1 MNTYIKKLDDIEE
14 KTNLLI
20 KELDIKFSAKR
31 LFSFATLNLLDYEAS
46 NSFKILASEN
56 YEDLSSK
63 RTVET
68 AMGTVEKVDKKTTK
82 HQIFLLGNRK
92 LLKLSKI
99 DAINYL
105 QKGLELIALYKQY
118 KATRDLLEA
127 EFEYKFAHN
136 ISADNLFVIENLKD
150 KEQSEYIKLR
160 KALSNNSEYELWST
174 IIENYKNEDLMIEKH
189 KNEEYHCKTQGN
201 FK

>member
-1 MNTYIKKLDDIEE
+1 MNTYIKRLNDIEE

-56 YEDLSSK
+56 YEDLASK

-68 AMGTVEKVDKKTTK
+68 AMGAVEKVDKKTTK

-92 LLKLSKI
+92 LLKLSKT

-118 KATRDLLEA
+118 RAIRDLLEA

-150 KEQSEYIKLR
+150 KELSEYIKYR
-160 KALSNNSEYELWST
+160 KDLSNNSEYELWST
-174 IIENYKNEDLMIEKH
+174 IIENYKNEDLLIEKH
-189 KNEEYHCKTQGN
+189 KNEEYLCKLQGN
-201 FK
+201 FQ

>member
-1 MNTYIKKLDDIEE
+1 MNIYIDKLNDIEE

-20 KELDIKFSAKR
+20 KELGIKFSAKR

-68 AMGTVEKVDKKTTK
+68 AIGTVEKVDKKTTK

-118 KATRDLLEA
+118 RATKDLLEA

-136 ISADNLFVIENLKD
+136 ISADNLCVIENLKD
-150 KEQSEYIKLR
+150 KEQSEYTRYR
-160 KALSNNSEYELWST
+160 KELANNSEYELWSV
-174 IIENYKNEDLMIEKH
+174 ILENYKNEDLAIENQ
-189 KNEEYHCKTQGN
+189 KNQEYLYKSKNN
-201 FK
+201 F

>member
-1 MNTYIKKLDDIEE
+1 MNTYIKRLNDIEE

-92 LLKLSKI
+92 LLKLSKT

-118 KATRDLLEA
+118 RAIRDLLEA

-150 KEQSEYIKLR
+150 KELSEYIKYR
-160 KALSNNSEYELWST
+160 KDLSNNSEYELWST
-174 IIENYKNEDLMIEKH
+174 IIENYKNEELLIEKH
-189 KNEEYHCKTQGN
+189 KNEEYLCKLQGN
-201 FK
+201 FQ

>member
-1 MNTYIKKLDDIEE
+1 MNTYIKRLNDIEE

-31 LFSFATLNLLDYEAS
+31 LFYFATLNLLDYEAS

-56 YEDLSSK
+56 YEDLASK

-68 AMGTVEKVDKKTTK
+68 AMGAVEKVDKKTTK

-92 LLKLSKI
+92 LLKLSKT

-118 KATRDLLEA
+118 RAIRDLLEA
-127 EFEYKFAHN
+127 EFEYK
-136 ISADNLFVIENLKD
+136 LKR
-150 KEQSEYIKLR
+150 LR
-160 KALSNNSEYELWST
+160 ILKPTGRREVYS
-174 IIENYKNEDLMIEKH
+174 D
-189 KNEEYHCKTQGN
+189 YHVTRK
-201 FK
+201 

>member
-56 YEDLSSK
+56 YEDLNSK

-68 AMGTVEKVDKKTTK
+68 AMGTVEKIDKKTTK

-92 LLKLSKI
+92 LLKLSKT

-118 KATRDLLEA
+118 RAIRDLLEA

-150 KEQSEYIKLR
+150 KELSEYIKYR
-160 KALSNNSEYELWST
+160 KDLSNNSEYELWST

>member
-92 LLKLSKI
+92 LLKLSKT

-118 KATRDLLEA
+118 RATRDLLEA

>member
-1 MNTYIKKLDDIEE
+1 MNIYIDKLNDIEE

-20 KELDIKFSAKR
+20 KELGIKFSAKR

-118 KATRDLLEA
+118 RATKDLLEA

-136 ISADNLFVIENLKD
+136 ISADNLCVIENLKD
-150 KEQSEYIKLR
+150 KEQSEYTRYR
-160 KALSNNSEYELWST
+160 KELANNSEYELWSV
-174 IIENYKNEDLMIEKH
+174 ILENYKNEDLAIENQ
-189 KNEEYHCKTQGN
+189 KNQEYLYKSKNN
-201 FK
+201 F

>member
-20 KELDIKFSAKR
+20 KELDIKFSVKR

-56 YEDLSSK
+56 YEDLASK

-92 LLKLSKI
+92 LLKLSKT

-118 KATRDLLEA
+118 RATRDLLEA

-150 KEQSEYIKLR
+150 KELSEYIKYR
-160 KALSNNSEYELWST
+160 KDLSNNSEYELWST
-174 IIENYKNEDLMIEKH
+174 IIENYRNEDLLIEKH
-189 KNEEYHCKTQGN
+189 KNEEYLCKLQGN
-201 FK
+201 FQ

>member
-1 MNTYIKKLDDIEE
+1 M
-14 KTNLLI
+14 
-20 KELDIKFSAKR
+20 
-31 LFSFATLNLLDYEAS
+31 
-46 NSFKILASEN
+46 
-56 YEDLSSK
+56 SSK

-68 AMGTVEKVDKKTTK
+68 AIGTVEKVDKKTTK

-118 KATRDLLEA
+118 RATKDLLEA

-136 ISADNLFVIENLKD
+136 ISADNLYVIENLKD
-150 KEQSEYIKLR
+150 KEQSEYTRYR
-160 KALSNNSEYELWST
+160 KELANNSEYELWSV
-174 IIENYKNEDLMIEKH
+174 ILENYKNEDLAIENQ
-189 KNEEYHCKTQGN
+189 KNQEYLYKSKNN
-201 FK
+201 F

>member
-1 MNTYIKKLDDIEE
+1 MNTYIKRLNDIEE

-56 YEDLSSK
+56 YEDLASK

-92 LLKLSKI
+92 LLKLSKT

-118 KATRDLLEA
+118 RAIRDLLEA

-150 KEQSEYIKLR
+150 KELSEYIKYR
-160 KALSNNSEYELWST
+160 KDLSNNSEYELWST
-174 IIENYKNEDLMIEKH
+174 IIENYKNEELLIEKH
-189 KNEEYHCKTQGN
+189 KNEEYLCKLQGN
-201 FK
+201 FQ

>member
-20 KELDIKFSAKR
+20 KELDIKFTAKR

-56 YEDLSSK
+56 YEDLASK

-68 AMGTVEKVDKKTTK
+68 AMGAVEKVDKKTTK

-92 LLKLSKI
+92 LLKLSKT

-118 KATRDLLEA
+118 RAIRDLLEA

-150 KEQSEYIKLR
+150 KELSEYIKYR
-160 KALSNNSEYELWST
+160 KDLSNNSEYELWST
-174 IIENYKNEDLMIEKH
+174 IIENYKNEDLLIEKH
-189 KNEEYHCKTQGN
+189 KNEEYFCKLQAN
-201 FK
+201 FQ

>member
-1 MNTYIKKLDDIEE
+1 MNIYIDKLNDIEE

-20 KELDIKFSAKR
+20 KELGIKFSAKR

-105 QKGLELIALYKQY
+105 QKGLELISLYKQY

-150 KEQSEYIKLR
+150 KEQSEYTRYR
-160 KALSNNSEYELWST
+160 KDLDNNSEYELWSV
-174 IIENYKNEDLMIEKH
+174 ILENYKNEDLAIENQ
-189 KNEEYHCKTQGN
+189 KNQEYLYKSKNN
-201 FK
+201 F

>member
-118 KATRDLLEA
+118 RATKDLLEA

-136 ISADNLFVIENLKD
+136 ISADNLYVIENLKD
-150 KEQSEYIKLR
+150 KEQSEYTRYR
-160 KALSNNSEYELWST
+160 KELANNSEYELWSV
-174 IIENYKNEDLMIEKH
+174 ILENYKNEDLAIENQ
-189 KNEEYHCKTQGN
+189 KNQEYLYKSKNN
-201 FK
+201 F

>member
-1 MNTYIKKLDDIEE
+1 MNIYIDKLNDIEE

-20 KELDIKFSAKR
+20 KELGIKFSAKR

-68 AMGTVEKVDKKTTK
+68 AIGTVEKVDKKTTK

-118 KATRDLLEA
+118 RATKDLLEA

-136 ISADNLFVIENLKD
+136 ISADNLFLSSIFWY
-150 KEQSEYIKLR
+150 YI
-160 KALSNNSEYELWST
+160 
-174 IIENYKNEDLMIEKH
+174 LM
-189 KNEEYHCKTQGN
+189 T
-201 FK
+201 F

>member
-1 MNTYIKKLDDIEE
+1 MNTYIKKLNDIEE

-92 LLKLSKI
+92 LLKLSKT

-118 KATRDLLEA
+118 RAIRDLLEA

>member
-56 YEDLSSK
+56 YEDLASK

-92 LLKLSKI
+92 LLKLSKT

-118 KATRDLLEA
+118 RATRDLLEA

-174 IIENYKNEDLMIEKH
+174 IIENYKNEELLIEKH
-189 KNEEYHCKTQGN
+189 KNEEYLCKLQGN
-201 FK
+201 FQ

>member
-20 KELDIKFSAKR
+20 KELDIKFTAKR

-56 YEDLSSK
+56 YEDLASK

-68 AMGTVEKVDKKTTK
+68 AMGAVEKIDKKTTK

-92 LLKLSKI
+92 LLKLSKT

-118 KATRDLLEA
+118 RATRDLLEA

-150 KEQSEYIKLR
+150 KELSEYIKYR
-160 KALSNNSEYELWST
+160 KDLSNNSEYELWST
-174 IIENYKNEDLMIEKH
+174 IIENYKNEELLIEKH
-189 KNEEYHCKTQGN
+189 KNEEYFCKLQGN
-201 FK
+201 FQ

>member
-1 MNTYIKKLDDIEE
+1 VNTYIKKLNDIEE

-56 YEDLSSK
+56 YEDLNSK

-68 AMGTVEKVDKKTTK
+68 AMGTVEKIDKKTTK

-92 LLKLSKI
+92 LLKLSKT

-118 KATRDLLEA
+118 RAIRDLLEA

-150 KEQSEYIKLR
+150 KELSEYIKYR
-160 KALSNNSEYELWST
+160 KDLSNNSEYELWST
-174 IIENYKNEDLMIEKH
+174 IIENYKNEELLIEKH
-189 KNEEYHCKTQGN
+189 KNEEYLCKLQGN
-201 FK
+201 FQ

>member
-56 YEDLSSK
+56 YEDLNSK

-68 AMGTVEKVDKKTTK
+68 AMGTVEKIDKKTTK

-92 LLKLSKI
+92 LLKLSKT

-118 KATRDLLEA
+118 RATRDLLEA

-150 KEQSEYIKLR
+150 KELSEYIKYR
-160 KALSNNSEYELWST
+160 KDLSNNSEYELWST
-174 IIENYKNEDLMIEKH
+174 IIENYKNEELLIEKH
-189 KNEEYHCKTQGN
+189 KNEEYLCKLQGN
-201 FK
+201 FQ

>member
-92 LLKLSKI
+92 LLKLSKT

-118 KATRDLLEA
+118 RAIRDLLEA

-150 KEQSEYIKLR
+150 KELSEYIKYR
-160 KALSNNSEYELWST
+160 KDLSNNSEYELWST
-174 IIENYKNEDLMIEKH
+174 IIENYRNEDLLIEKH
-189 KNEEYHCKTQGN
+189 KNEEYLCKLQGN
-201 FK
+201 FQ

>member
-1 MNTYIKKLDDIEE
+1 MNIYIDKLNDIEE

-31 LFSFATLNLLDYEAS
+31 LFSFATLNLLDYESS

-118 KATRDLLEA
+118 RATKDLLEA

-136 ISADNLFVIENLKD
+136 ISADNLYVIENLKD
-150 KEQSEYIKLR
+150 KEQSEYTRYR
-160 KALSNNSEYELWST
+160 KELANNSEYELWSV
-174 IIENYKNEDLMIEKH
+174 ILENYKNEDLAIENQ
-189 KNEEYHCKTQGN
+189 KNQEYLYKSKNN
-201 FK
+201 F

>member
-68 AMGTVEKVDKKTTK
+68 AMGIVEKIDKKTTK

-92 LLKLSKI
+92 LLKLSKT

-118 KATRDLLEA
+118 RAIRDLLEA

-150 KEQSEYIKLR
+150 KELSEYIKYR
-160 KALSNNSEYELWST
+160 KDLSNNSEYELWST
-174 IIENYKNEDLMIEKH
+174 IIENYKNEELLIEKH
-189 KNEEYHCKTQGN
+189 KNEEYLCKLQGN
-201 FK
+201 FQ

>member
-56 YEDLSSK
+56 YEDLNSK

-68 AMGTVEKVDKKTTK
+68 AMGTVEKIDKKTK
-82 HQIFLLGNRK
+82 
-92 LLKLSKI
+92 
-99 DAINYL
+99 
-105 QKGLELIALYKQY
+105 
-118 KATRDLLEA
+118 
-127 EFEYKFAHN
+127 
-136 ISADNLFVIENLKD
+136 
-150 KEQSEYIKLR
+150 
-160 KALSNNSEYELWST
+160 
-174 IIENYKNEDLMIEKH
+174 
-189 KNEEYHCKTQGN
+189 
-201 FK
+201 

>member
-1 MNTYIKKLDDIEE
+1 MNIYIDKLNDIEE

-20 KELDIKFSAKR
+20 KELSIKFSAKR

-46 NSFKILASEN
+46 NSFKIIASEN

-68 AMGTVEKVDKKTTK
+68 AMGTVEKIDKKTTK

-150 KEQSEYIKLR
+150 KEQSEYTRYR
-160 KALSNNSEYELWST
+160 KDLDNNSEYELWSV
-174 IIENYKNEDLMIEKH
+174 ILENYKNEDLAIENQ
-189 KNEEYHCKTQGN
+189 KNQEYFYKSKNN
-201 FK
+201 F

>member
-56 YEDLSSK
+56 YEDLASK

-92 LLKLSKI
+92 LLKLSKT

-118 KATRDLLEA
+118 RATRDLLEA

-150 KEQSEYIKLR
+150 KELSEYIKYR
-160 KALSNNSEYELWST
+160 KDLSNNSEYELWST
-174 IIENYKNEDLMIEKH
+174 IIENYKNEELLIEKH
-189 KNEEYHCKTQGN
+189 KNEEYLCKLQGN
-201 FK
+201 FQ

>member
-1 MNTYIKKLDDIEE
+1 MNIYIDKLNDIEE

-20 KELDIKFSAKR
+20 KELGIKFSAKR

-150 KEQSEYIKLR
+150 KEQSEYTRYR
-160 KALSNNSEYELWST
+160 KDLDNNSEYELWSV
-174 IIENYKNEDLMIEKH
+174 ILENYKNEDLAIENQ
-189 KNEEYHCKTQGN
+189 KNQEYLYKSKNN
-201 FK
+201 F

>member
-1 MNTYIKKLDDIEE
+1 MNIYIDKLNDIEE

-31 LFSFATLNLLDYEAS
+31 LFSFATLNLLDYESS
-46 NSFKILASEN
+46 NSFKIIASEN

-118 KATRDLLEA
+118 RATKDLLEA

-136 ISADNLFVIENLKD
+136 ISADNLYVIENLKD
-150 KEQSEYIKLR
+150 KEQSEYTRYR
-160 KALSNNSEYELWST
+160 KELANNSEYELWSV
-174 IIENYKNEDLMIEKH
+174 ILENYKNEDLAIENQ
-189 KNEEYHCKTQGN
+189 KNQEYLYKSKNN
-201 FK
+201 F

>member
-68 AMGTVEKVDKKTTK
+68 AIGTVEKVDKKTTK

-118 KATRDLLEA
+118 RATKDLLEA

>member
-1 MNTYIKKLDDIEE
+1 MNVYIDKLNDIEE

-20 KELDIKFSAKR
+20 KELNIKFSAKR

-46 NSFKILASEN
+46 NSFKIIASEN
-56 YEDLSSK
+56 YEDLTSI

-105 QKGLELIALYKQY
+105 QKALELIALYKQY
-118 KATRDLLEA
+118 KATRELLEA

-150 KEQSEYIKLR
+150 REQSEYIKYR
-160 KALSNNSEYELWST
+160 RTLSNDTEYKQWSEYLDDLEK
-174 IIENYKNEDLMIEKH
+174 IDIEIENEKN
-189 KNEEYHCKTQGN
+189 NELSNKKT
-201 FK
+201 K

>member
-56 YEDLSSK
+56 YEDLNSK

-92 LLKLSKI
+92 LLKLSKT

-118 KATRDLLEA
+118 RAIRDLLEA

-150 KEQSEYIKLR
+150 KELSEYIKYR
-160 KALSNNSEYELWST
+160 KDLSNNSEYELWST
-174 IIENYKNEDLMIEKH
+174 IIENYKNEELLIEKH
-189 KNEEYHCKTQGN
+189 KNEEYLCKLQGN
-201 FK
+201 FQ

>member
-1 MNTYIKKLDDIEE
+1 MNIYIDKLNDIEE

-20 KELDIKFSAKR
+20 KELGIKFSAKR

-118 KATRDLLEA
+118 RATKDLLEA

-136 ISADNLFVIENLKD
+136 ISADNLYVIENLKD
-150 KEQSEYIKLR
+150 KEQSEYTRYR
-160 KALSNNSEYELWST
+160 KELANNSEYELWSV
-174 IIENYKNEDLMIEKH
+174 ILENYKNEDLAIENQ
-189 KNEEYHCKTQGN
+189 KNQEYLYKSKNN
-201 FK
+201 F

>member
-1 MNTYIKKLDDIEE
+1 MNTYIKRLNDIEE

-56 YEDLSSK
+56 YEDLASK

-92 LLKLSKI
+92 LLKLSKT

-118 KATRDLLEA
+118 RATRDLLEA

-174 IIENYKNEDLMIEKH
+174 IIENYKNEELLIEKH
-189 KNEEYHCKTQGN
+189 KNEEYLCKLQGN
-201 FK
+201 FQ

>member
-1 MNTYIKKLDDIEE
+1 MNTYIKRLNDIEE

-56 YEDLSSK
+56 YEDLASK

-68 AMGTVEKVDKKTTK
+68 AMGAVEKVDKKTTK

-92 LLKLSKI
+92 LLKLSKT

-118 KATRDLLEA
+118 RAIRDLLEA

-150 KEQSEYIKLR
+150 KELSEYIKYR
-160 KALSNNSEYELWST
+160 KDLSNNSEYELWST
-174 IIENYKNEDLMIEKH
+174 IIENYKNEELLIEKH
-189 KNEEYHCKTQGN
+189 KNEEYLCKLQGN
-201 FK
+201 FQ

>member
-56 YEDLSSK
+56 YEDLNSK

-68 AMGTVEKVDKKTTK
+68 AMGTVEKIDKKTTK

-92 LLKLSKI
+92 LLKLSKT

-118 KATRDLLEA
+118 RAIRDLLEA

-150 KEQSEYIKLR
+150 KELSEYIKYR
-160 KALSNNSEYELWST
+160 KDLSNNSEYELWST
-174 IIENYKNEDLMIEKH
+174 IIENYKNEELLIEKH
-189 KNEEYHCKTQGN
+189 KNEEYLCKLQGN
-201 FK
+201 FQ

>member
-1 MNTYIKKLDDIEE
+1 MNIYIDKLNDIEE

-20 KELDIKFSAKR
+20 KELGIKFSAKR

-136 ISADNLFVIENLKD
+136 ISADNLYVIENLKD
-150 KEQSEYIKLR
+150 KEQSEYTRYR
-160 KALSNNSEYELWST
+160 KDLDNNSEYELWSV
-174 IIENYKNEDLMIEKH
+174 ILENYKNEDLAIENQ
-189 KNEEYHCKTQGN
+189 KNQEFLYKSKNN
-201 FK
+201 F

>member
-1 MNTYIKKLDDIEE
+1 MNTYIKRLNDIEE

-56 YEDLSSK
+56 YEDLASK

-68 AMGTVEKVDKKTTK
+68 AMGAVEKVDKKTTK

-118 KATRDLLEA
+118 RAIRDLLEA

-150 KEQSEYIKLR
+150 KELSEYIKYR
-160 KALSNNSEYELWST
+160 KDLSNNSEYELWST
-174 IIENYKNEDLMIEKH
+174 IIENYKNEDLLIEKH
-189 KNEEYHCKTQGN
+189 KNEEYFCKLQGN
-201 FK
+201 FQ

>member
-56 YEDLSSK
+56 YEDLNSK

-68 AMGTVEKVDKKTTK
+68 AMGTVEKIDKKTTK

-92 LLKLSKI
+92 LLKLSKT

-118 KATRDLLEA
+118 RAIRDLLEA

-150 KEQSEYIKLR
+150 KELSEYIKYR
-160 KALSNNSEYELWST
+160 KDLSNNSEYELWST
-174 IIENYKNEDLMIEKH
+174 IIENYRNEDLLIEKH
-189 KNEEYHCKTQGN
+189 KNEEYFCKLQGN
-201 FK
+201 FQ

>member
-56 YEDLSSK
+56 YEDLASK

-92 LLKLSKI
+92 FLKLSKI
-99 DAINYL
+99 DAVNYL

-189 KNEEYHCKTQGN
+189 KNEEYHCKILGN